1 MNAGPF
7 IFLSCLALALFFSQ
21 PIVADEKDD
30 RIKALEQR
38 LELLEKRLGPTP
50 PADGSKPSESPR
62 PSPSLSVGASGFTM
76 RSADSNFVL
85 RIRAL
90 LQLDSRW
97 SDDDSIDD
105 SFLVRRAR
113 PI

>member
-1 MNAGPF
+1 MNAAHF
-7 IFLSCLALALFFSQ
+7 ALLYSLALSLCISQ
-21 PIVADEKDD
+21 PILADEKDD

-50 PADGSKPSESPR
+50 TANGSKPSESPK
-62 PSPSLSVGASGFTM
+62 PSPSLSVGASGFSM